1 MVRVYSYIYIYL
13 PSIHAAVCAVFKHKE
28 EKEEKKNNVYLLYIR
43 ACISITTMSVFSACT
58 RDEYIILP
66 DLQ

>member
-1 MVRVYSYIYIYL
+1 M
-13 PSIHAAVCAVFKHKE
+13 HAAVCAMFKHKE